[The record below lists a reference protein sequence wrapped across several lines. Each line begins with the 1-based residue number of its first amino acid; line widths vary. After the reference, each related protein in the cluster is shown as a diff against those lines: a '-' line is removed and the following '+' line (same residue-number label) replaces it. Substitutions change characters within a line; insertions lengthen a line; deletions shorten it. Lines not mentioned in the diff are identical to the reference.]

1 LGCEKFD
8 RAVRKAEKAEKGK
21 RTAIASGSSSGK
33 KLNEKKIFS
42 SKCYRQDR

>member
-21 RTAIASGSSSGK
+21 RTANISRASSGK
-33 KLNEKKIFS
+33 KLNKKKF
-42 SKCYRQDR
+42 